1 MNKVSFILFS
11 ALAALF
17 CSCQTST
24 VTLEGRL
31 VAGDEKSVY
40 LEQVSSLR
48 QVVIDTAELDDA
60 GNYRFEVKQVAKSPS
75 LYNILYNGERIPLFL
90 AAGDQL
96 TVNSVGN
103 IVRNYTVEGS
113 IESELLRGFYQSF
126 IAGAQNLES
135 IAKKVSDTTLS
146 AEERDALLKEYTAVY
161 YGIRR
166 DQLRFIAEHSA
177 SLAAVYAIYQ
187 RLPGDQYLTDG
198 VNDVLHY
205 RTVADAL
212 AESYPESPYLV
223 MLRGDIA
230 RMEATQRLVENVT
243 ESSIPDLELQ
253 DIYGKKISLSSLL
266 GKVVLLDFWSAELGN
281 SNVMNAELKEIYAK
295 YHNAATPFEV
305 YQVAVDTSKPL
316 WISTVQEQ
324 QLPWISVSDLRG
336 LASTAVGTYNVTK
349 LPTSFLIDKNGTIV
363 GRDIRGE
370 ELEKKLQQLTR

>member
-113 IESELLRGFYQSF
+113 TESELLRGFYQSF

-146 AEERDALLKEYTAVY
+146 AEERDVLLKEYTAVY

-166 DQLRFIAEHSA
+166 DQLRFIAEHPA

-187 RLPGDQYLTDG
+187 RLPGDQYLSDG

-205 RTVADAL
+205 RTVAEAL
-212 AESYPESPYLV
+212 AESYPDSPYLV

-349 LPTSFLIDKNGTIV
+349 LPTSFLIDKNGSIV

-370 ELEKKLQQLTR
+370 ELEQKLQQLTR

>member
-146 AEERDALLKEYTAVY
+146 AEERDVLLKEYTAVY

-166 DQLRFIAEHSA
+166 DQLRFIAEHPA

-187 RLPGDQYLTDG
+187 RLPGDQYLSDG

-205 RTVADAL
+205 RTVAEAL
-212 AESYPESPYLV
+212 AESYPDSPYLV

-349 LPTSFLIDKNGTIV
+349 LPTSFLIDKNGSIV

-370 ELEKKLQQLTR
+370 ELEQKLQQLTR

>member
-1 MNKVSFILFS
+1 M
-11 ALAALF
+11 
-17 CSCQTST
+17 
-24 VTLEGRL
+24 
-31 VAGDEKSVY
+31 AGDEKSVY

-90 AAGDQL
+90 SAGDQL

-113 IESELLRGFYQSF
+113 TESELLRGFYQSF

-146 AEERDALLKEYTAVY
+146 AEERDVLLKEYTAVY

-187 RLPGDQYLTDG
+187 RLPGDQYLSDG

-205 RTVADAL
+205 RTVAEAL
-212 AESYPESPYLV
+212 AESYPDSPYLV

-316 WISTVQEQ
+316 WINAVQEQ

-349 LPTSFLIDKNGTIV
+349 LPTSFLIDKNGSIV

-370 ELEKKLQQLTR
+370 ELEQKLQQLTR

>member
-113 IESELLRGFYQSF
+113 TESELLRGFYQSF

-135 IAKKVSDTTLS
+135 IAKKVSATTLS
-146 AEERDALLKEYTAVY
+146 AEERDVLLKEYTAVY

-187 RLPGDQYLTDG
+187 RLPGDQYLSDG

-205 RTVADAL
+205 RTVAEAL
-212 AESYPESPYLV
+212 AESYPDSPYLV

-266 GKVVLLDFWSAELGN
+266 GKVVLLDFWSAALGN
-281 SNVMNAELKEIYAK
+281 SYVMNAELKEISAK

-349 LPTSFLIDKNGTIV
+349 LPTSFLIDKNGSIV
-363 GRDIRGE
+363 GRDIRGVVRE
-370 ELEKKLQQLTR
+370 QKLQQLTR

>member
-113 IESELLRGFYQSF
+113 TESEFLRGFYQSF

-146 AEERDALLKEYTAVY
+146 AEERDVLLKEYTAVY

-187 RLPGDQYLTDG
+187 RLPGDQYLSDG

-205 RTVADAL
+205 RTVAEAL
-212 AESYPESPYLV
+212 AESYPDSPYLV

-349 LPTSFLIDKNGTIV
+349 LPTSFLIDKNGSIV

-370 ELEKKLQQLTR
+370 ELEQKLQQLTR

>member
-146 AEERDALLKEYTAVY
+146 AEERDVLLKEYTAVY

-166 DQLRFIAEHSA
+166 DQLRFIAEHPA

-187 RLPGDQYLTDG
+187 RLPGDQYLSDG

-205 RTVADAL
+205 RTVAEAL
-212 AESYPESPYLV
+212 AESYPDSPYLV

>member
-11 ALAALF
+11 AVAALF
-17 CSCQTST
+17 CSCQSSH
-24 VTLEGRL
+24 VVLDGRL
-31 VAGDEKSVY
+31 VAGDEKMVY

-48 QVVIDTAELDDA
+48 QQVIDSAELDEA
-60 GNYRFEVKQVAKSPS
+60 GNYRFELEQVAKTPA
-75 LYNILYNGERIPLFL
+75 LYNVLYDGERIPLFL
-90 AAGDQL
+90 AAGDHL

-113 IESELLRGFYQSF
+113 AESELVRNFYQSF

-135 IAKKVSDTTLS
+135 IAKKVSNPALP
-146 AEERDALLKEYTAVY
+146 EVEREALLKEYTDVY
-161 YGIRR
+161 YRIRR
-166 DQLRFIAEHSA
+166 EQLRFIAEHSS

-205 RTVADAL
+205 RTVAEGL
-212 AESYPESPYLV
+212 AESYPDSPYLV

-230 RMEATQRLVENVT
+230 RMEATQRLVENIT

-253 DIYGKKISLSSLL
+253 DIYGKKVRLSSRL
-266 GKVVLLDFWSAELGN
+266 GQVVLLDFWSAELGN
-281 SNVMNAELKEIYAK
+281 SNVLNAELKEIYAK

-316 WISTVQEQ
+316 WISVVQEQ

-336 LASTAVGTYNVTK
+336 GASTALGTYNVTK
-349 LPTSFLIDKNGTIV
+349 LPTSFLIDKDGTIV

-370 ELEKKLQQLTR
+370 ELERKLQQLTR

>member
-113 IESELLRGFYQSF
+113 TESELLRGFYQSF

-146 AEERDALLKEYTAVY
+146 AEERDVLLKEYTAVY

-205 RTVADAL
+205 RTVAEAL
-212 AESYPESPYLV
+212 AESYPDSPYLV

-349 LPTSFLIDKNGTIV
+349 LPTSFLIDKNGSIV

-370 ELEKKLQQLTR
+370 ELEQKLQQLTR

>member
-113 IESELLRGFYQSF
+113 TESELLRGFYQSF

-135 IAKKVSDTTLS
+135 IAKKVSDTSLS
-146 AEERDALLKEYTAVY
+146 AEERDVLLKEYTAVY

-166 DQLRFIAEHSA
+166 DQLRFIAEHPA

-187 RLPGDQYLTDG
+187 RLPGDQYLSDG

-230 RMEATQRLVENVT
+230 RMEAMQRLVENVT

>member
-135 IAKKVSDTTLS
+135 IAKKVSDTSLS
-146 AEERDALLKEYTAVY
+146 AEERDVLLKEYTAVY

-166 DQLRFIAEHSA
+166 DQLRFIAEHPA

-187 RLPGDQYLTDG
+187 RLPGDQYLSDG

-205 RTVADAL
+205 RTVAEAL
-212 AESYPESPYLV
+212 AESYPDSPYLV

>member
-11 ALAALF
+11 AMAALF

-60 GNYRFEVKQVAKSPS
+60 GNYRFEVEQVAKSPS

-113 IESELLRGFYQSF
+113 TESELLRGFYQSF
-126 IAGAQNLES
+126 FAGAQNLES

-187 RLPGDQYLTDG
+187 RLPGDQYLSDG

-205 RTVADAL
+205 RTVAEAL
-212 AESYPESPYLV
+212 AESYPDSPYLV

>member
-113 IESELLRGFYQSF
+113 TESELLRGFYQSF

-146 AEERDALLKEYTAVY
+146 AEERDVLLKEYTAVY

-187 RLPGDQYLTDG
+187 RLPGDQYLSDG

-205 RTVADAL
+205 RTVAEAL
-212 AESYPESPYLV
+212 AESYPDSPYLV

-349 LPTSFLIDKNGTIV
+349 LPTSFLIDKNGSIV

-370 ELEKKLQQLTR
+370 ELEQKLQQLTR